1 MTWRSR
7 GFTLVELLI
16 VLAIMAGTTALF
28 MTYVQTGTIGAQ
40 LRAATRE
47 MSAAL
52 NETRSRAIAA
62 NRTTAL
68 VIDAQDRRYR
78 DPGREHVV
86 SPRVG
91 FAVQGAVPVSGDGR
105 SGAIY
110 FFPDGSSSGG
120 EIDFA
125 AGTASEAVTI
135 DWFTGHANVQALR
148 ATR

>member
-1 MTWRSR
+1 MTSRSR

-16 VLAIMAGTTALF
+16 VLAIMAAASALLVTFVRTGTT
-28 MTYVQTGTIGAQ
+28 GAE

-52 NETRSRAIAA
+52 NETRSAAITA
-62 NRTTAL
+62 NRVTAL
-68 VIDAQDRRYR
+68 VIDTRNRRYR
-78 DPGREHVV
+78 EPGREHVV
-86 SPRVG
+86 PAHLELTV
-91 FAVQGAVPVSGDGR
+91 AGAVPVPGDAR

-125 AGTASEAVTI
+125 AGGASEAVTI
-135 DWFTGHANVQALR
+135 DWFTGHAAAQAIR
-148 ATR
+148 TPR

>member
-16 VLAIMAGTTALF
+16 VLAIMAAATALF
-28 MTYVQTGTIGAQ
+28 MTYVQTGTTGAQ

-52 NETRSRAIAA
+52 SETRSAAITA
-62 NRTTAL
+62 NRVTAL
-68 VIDAQDRRYR
+68 VIDTRNRRYR
-78 DPGREHVV
+78 EAGREHVV
-86 SPRVG
+86 PARLGLTV
-91 FAVQGAVPVSGDGR
+91 AGAVPVPGDER

-120 EIDFA
+120 VIDFA
-125 AGTASEAVTI
+125 AGTASEAVTV
-135 DWFTGHANVQALR
+135 DWFTGHAIVQALR